1 VALSDTLPL
10 EITPELYRP
19 VADLKRNLNYLSSA
33 LPPPL
38 LHSVLRNILLD
49 MDDWFWKNIVTVHQF
64 SRQGGYQLQLDV
76 TIGIWQTARAWA
88 KKPENFTKR

>member
-1 VALSDTLPL
+1 
-10 EITPELYRP
+10 
-19 VADLKRNLNYLSSA
+19 
-33 LPPPL
+33 
-38 LHSVLRNILLD
+38 

>member
-1 VALSDTLPL
+1 MALSDAPPS
-10 EITPELYRP
+10 EISAELYRP
-19 VADLKRNLNYLSSA
+19 VGDMKRNLNYLASA

-38 LHSVLRNILLD
+38 FHSLLRNILFDL
-49 MDDWFWKNIVTVHQF
+49 DDWFWKNIVVAHQF

-76 TIGIWQTARAWA
+76 SIGIWQPVKAWV